1 MKNINITLKP
11 VTYAKLV
18 GLALIIF
25 WMLTFNQRI
34 TVFGEYGV
42 QIDFTNMTQ
51 VKYLLGLSYSA
62 EEMEQVIKLAK
73 WARS

>member
-18 GLALIIF
+18 GLALIVF
-25 WMLTFNQRI
+25 WTLTFNQRI
-34 TVFGEYGV
+34 QVLGDAGV
-42 QIDFTNMTQ
+42 QIDFTSMTQ

-62 EEMEQVIKLAK
+62 EEMKALHKLAE
-73 WARS
+73 WTRS

>member
-25 WMLTFNQRI
+25 WTLTFNQRI
-34 TVFGEYGV
+34 QVLGDAGV
-42 QIDFTNMTQ
+42 QIDFTSMTQ

-62 EEMEQVIKLAK
+62 EEMKTLHKLAE
-73 WARS
+73 WTRS

>member
-11 VTYAKLV
+11 VTYAKIV

-25 WMLTFNQRI
+25 WMLTFQQRI
-34 TVFGEYGV
+34 VVFGEYGV
-42 QIDFTNMTQ
+42 QLDFTSMTQ

-62 EEMEQVIKLAK
+62 EEMEQLIKLAK

>member
-1 MKNINITLKP
+1 MKNINIKLKP

-18 GLALIIF
+18 GLAITVF
-25 WMLTFNQRI
+25 WVLTFNQRI
-34 TVFGEYGV
+34 QVLGDAGV
-42 QIDFTNMTQ
+42 EIKLTDMTQ

-62 EEMEQVIKLAK
+62 EEMETLIKLRD